1 MAKHTRRSM
10 VVLCAVLVGT
20 SRASAAPTPEPQ
32 ARQAAQDTIRAKQP
46 EKIAAREDWRKAMKQ
61 VAKPK
66 KGCFTATYPNRQWR
80 EVACVTPRA
89 IPFGPK
95 KGPRPFTIGNG
106 TDYSALVTANISAA
120 EGTFEN
126 VNGVVT
132 ETGGGVA
139 NKYSLQINTNT
150 FTTATCAGSGTP
162 AQCRGWEQFIYSS
175 VTLGEVFIQYWLLNY
190 NAACPA
196 GWNTYGGSCY
206 TNSANAIAVPVQAIT
221 LLSQMTMDG
230 DVTDQAT
237 LTVGGTIY
245 AAPGDNRFPDLTN
258 GWRTT
263 EFNIFGDA
271 AATPSAD
278 FNAGVTMDVRTRV
291 NSGTPNLAPTCNFQG
306 FTFEQNNL
314 TLVSAPA
321 VIADVTWPSIVF
333 TQSNTGAT
341 ARSCDTANADGDP
354 HLKTFAG
361 TFYDFQ
367 ASGDFVL
374 AQNGSDFLVQSRQ
387 ASGAPSWPNAALNKG
402 IATQMGATRVA
413 LFVEPDRLLING
425 STVVLADGRDTL
437 LSTGV
442 QVSRRG
448 NQYVV
453 SSESGN
459 SVRADLNG
467 TYINAQV
474 GLGQG
479 AQQPRGLLANPKRNV
494 NQLATAEGVVL
505 NAPVAFA
512 DLYHGYA
519 DSWRVQPRQS
529 LFNVAT
535 AAIKAGIPEKP
546 FYTEHLTP
554 QQRARG
560 QAICNAARVARGP
573 LLNAC
578 ILDVTVLNSE
588 KAALIFANTRAP
600 RVELKVVLGKSVLP
614 AKK

>member
-1 MAKHTRRSM
+1 MTQLTCRRM
-10 VVLCAVLVGT
+10 VVLCAVVFGT
-20 SRASAAPTPEPQ
+20 RSASAAPSFEPQ
-32 ARQAAQDTIRAKQP
+32 VRSTTQDTIRGRQP
-46 EKIAAREDWRKAMKQ
+46 EKIAAREEWRRAMKT

-66 KGCFTATYPNRQWR
+66 KGCFTATYPDRRWR
-80 EVACVTPRA
+80 EVACVTPRP

-95 KGPRPFTIGNG
+95 KGPRPFQIGNG
-106 TDYSALVTANISAA
+106 TDYSALVTANVSAA

-126 VNGVVT
+126 VSGVT
-132 ETGGGVA
+132 SEAGGTVA
-139 NKYSLQINTNT
+139 NKYSLQINTNP
-150 FTTATCAGSGTP
+150 FTTTSCAGSGTP
-162 AQCRGWEQFIYSS
+162 ASCRGWEQFIYSS
-175 VTLGEVFIQYWLLNY
+175 VTLGEVFIQYWLLSY

-196 GWNTYGGSCY
+196 GWITSGGSCY
-206 TNSANAIAVPVQAIT
+206 RNSANAIVVPVQAIT

-230 DVTDQAT
+230 DVTDQAS
-237 LTVGGTIY
+237 LTVGATIY
-245 AAPGDNRFPDLTN
+245 AAPGDNRFPDLSN

-271 AATPSAD
+271 SATPSAD
-278 FNAGVTMDVRTRV
+278 FNPGVTMNVRTRA
-291 NSGTPNLAPTCNFQG
+291 NSGTPLLAPTCSYTG

-314 TLVSAPA
+314 TLVGAPTA
-321 VIADVTWPSIVF
+321 VADVNWPSIVF

-374 AQNGSDFLVQSRQ
+374 AQNGSDFLVQARQ
-387 ASGAPSWPNAALNKG
+387 ASGAPTWPNAALNKG

-413 LFVEPDRLLING
+413 LLVEPDRLVING
-425 STVVLADGRDTL
+425 TTVALADGRDTL
-437 LSTGV
+437 LTTGV

-467 TYINAQV
+467 AYINVQV

-479 AQQPRGLLANPKRNV
+479 AQRPRGLLANPKRNV
-494 NQLATAEGVVL
+494 NQLATSEGVVL
-505 NAPVAFA
+505 NAPITFA

-519 DSWRVQPRQS
+519 DSWRVRPRQS
-529 LFNVAT
+529 LFTVGTEA
-535 AAIKAGIPEKP
+535 KAGIPDRP
-546 FYTEHLTP
+546 FYAEQLTP

-560 QAICNAARVARGP
+560 QAICKAARVPRGP
-573 LLNAC
+573 LLDAC
-578 ILDVTVLNSE
+578 TLDVLVLNGE
-588 KAALIFANTRAP
+588 KAATIYATMRP
-600 RVELKVVLGKSVLP
+600 PIVELKPVPGKPVLP
-614 AKK
+614 ARK